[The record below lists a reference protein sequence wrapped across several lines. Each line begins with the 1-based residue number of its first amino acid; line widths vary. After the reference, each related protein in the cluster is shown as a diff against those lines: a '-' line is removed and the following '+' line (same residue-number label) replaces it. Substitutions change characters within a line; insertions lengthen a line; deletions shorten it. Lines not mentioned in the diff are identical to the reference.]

1 MIVVAGGPPA
11 GYIAI
16 MIKPGLKSVALLSA
30 AMLVSMVSTVDG
42 QRRQQN
48 EDEDQPIRPPAVE
61 TPGKAQTFLTIG
73 VVILAGIVVL
83 VPAAYP
89 SKRGHQD

>member
-1 MIVVAGGPPA
+1 M
-11 GYIAI
+11 
-16 MIKPGLKSVALLSA
+16 MKPGHKSVALLAA
-30 AMLVSMVSTVDG
+30 AMFVSTVSTVDG

-48 EDEDQPIRPPAVE
+48 EDDDQPIRPPAVE
-61 TPGKAQTFLTIG
+61 TPAKAQTFLTIG
-73 VVILAGIVVL
+73 VIVLAGIVVL